1 MRAAEIMTSEP
12 VTLPMNASVAEAVET
27 LQSMN
32 VRHLPIVD
40 AAGTLV
46 GMVSDRDL
54 AALMR
59 LFVEGA
65 EAERMTVP
73 PSEQRIADVMSG
85 DPVAVDEDA
94 DVAEI
99 VDVLVEDRIGA
110 VPVVDAGDHVV
121 GIISYVDLLVALRPE
136 REGGPQRRRRM
147 GHPRAGSR

>member
-1 MRAAEIMTSEP
+1 MVAAEIMTTEP
-12 VTLPMNASVAEAVET
+12 VTLPMTASVAEAIET

-59 LFVEGA
+59 SFVEGA
-65 EAERMTVP
+65 EAERMETP
-73 PSEQRIADVMSG
+73 PSEQRIADLMSG

-94 DVAEI
+94 DVAEV

-121 GIISYVDLLVALRPE
+121 GIISYVDVLVALRPE
-136 REGGPQRRRRM
+136 REGGPARRRRM
-147 GHPRAGSR
+147 GHQRAGSR